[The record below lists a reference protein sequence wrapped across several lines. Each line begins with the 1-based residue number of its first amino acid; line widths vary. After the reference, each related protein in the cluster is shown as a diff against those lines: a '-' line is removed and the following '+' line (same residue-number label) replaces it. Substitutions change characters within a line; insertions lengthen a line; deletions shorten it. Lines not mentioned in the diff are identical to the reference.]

1 LQFLPKYVLF
11 EVMSKIYYLVVLFGV
26 ITLCGCRK
34 EYSGWSVYYSS
45 KLVMEEVASSR
56 ECPAGGLLM
65 KSGLDKNQND
75 ILDSAEVDQ
84 VKMVCHG
91 IAGGGGGTGV
101 NTDKQV
107 LIQLDMMTANMN
119 SSTPL
124 VVGELPRFSIAN
136 YPGVD
141 SVVLV
146 GRPYI
151 WPGAANTAIIELY
164 NRTDGTVIAGSRI
177 TSNQI
182 YENSGFV
189 SSSNFYSSLP
199 HKDITLG
206 IRIAS
211 GTEGLSVAT
220 GPLYLYLYRK

>member
-1 LQFLPKYVLF
+1 
-11 EVMSKIYYLVVLFGV
+11 
-26 ITLCGCRK
+26 
-34 EYSGWSVYYSS
+34 
-45 KLVMEEVASSR
+45 MEEVASGP
-56 ECPAGGLLM
+56 ECPAGGLRI
-65 KSGLDKNQND
+65 KSGLDKNQNNV
-75 ILDSAEVDQ
+75 LDSAEIDQ

-91 IAGGGGGTGV
+91 IAGGGGGNTV

-107 LIQLDMMTANMN
+107 FIQLNMMTANMN

-164 NRTDGTVIAGSRI
+164 NITDGTVIAGSRI
-177 TSNQI
+177 TTNKE
-182 YENSGFV
+182 YDHSGFV

-206 IRIAS
+206 MRISS
-211 GTEGLSVAT
+211 GTEGLRVAS